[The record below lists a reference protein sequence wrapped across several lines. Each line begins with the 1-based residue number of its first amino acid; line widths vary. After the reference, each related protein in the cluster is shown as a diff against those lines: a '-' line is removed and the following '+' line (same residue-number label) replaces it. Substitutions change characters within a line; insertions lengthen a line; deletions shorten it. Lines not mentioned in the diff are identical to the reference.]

1 MADPAS
7 SRQEKSLGLL
17 TSKFVSLL
25 QDAEDGILDIKSVRS
40 YVLYLF
46 RTPHGSSE
54 RHVRTLVEMYPLNRL
69 NCKFIFGHTF
79 LIAAL
84 PIYEGAR

>member
-25 QDAEDGILDIKSVRS
+25 QDAEDGILDIKSVS
-40 YVLYLF
+40 
-46 RTPHGSSE
+46 
-54 RHVRTLVEMYPLNRL
+54 
-69 NCKFIFGHTF
+69 
-79 LIAAL
+79 
-84 PIYEGAR
+84 IYFFKLCVIIG